1 MPKTKTQPC
10 PSCGSEMRVER
21 RDDRVVYKGHE
32 RQLKT
37 RGWWCSKCDEAIFD
51 GKVLAVRERAF
62 LDLKAEVDGVLA
74 PDEVAA
80 IRTKLGLSQRAAGE
94 LLGGGPRSFQ
104 KYEAGTQAVSVPMS
118 NLLRLLARDPS
129 RLEELRQARGVKKAR
144 VAKRHRT
151 DDAVAEG

>member
-1 MPKTKTQPC
+1 
-10 PSCGSEMRVER
+10 MRLEQ
-21 RDDRVVYKGHE
+21 RDDPIAYKGHE
-32 RQLKT
+32 KHLRT
-37 RGWWCSKCDEAIFD
+37 RGWWCSECDEAIFD
-51 GKVLAVRERAF
+51 GKALAVRERAF
-62 LDLKAEVDGVLA
+62 LGLKAEVDGVLG

-104 KYEAGTQAVSVPMS
+104 KYEAGTQAVSIPMS

-144 VAKRHRT
+144 VTKRRT
-151 DDAVAEG
+151 DDAVADG